1 MKQLVKQC
9 TDKSKM
15 QISHS
20 EQINSTFETLWTLL
34 IDKVH
39 HPDRTI
45 KEVTH
50 VEILETY
57 EDGILRQMQVLGM
70 IMKERIT
77 VNEQNKII
85 RFELMQNSMF
95 TGYFLNKVEDRD
107 GKLTLIY
114 EQNWAPITPQAKE
127 LETRLPQILINGVQ
141 EMKELA
147 EKQQINK
154 KHQT

>member
-1 MKQLVKQC
+1 
-9 TDKSKM
+9 M

-34 IDKVH
+34 LDKAQ

-50 VEILETY
+50 VEVLEKY
-57 EDGILRQMQVLGM
+57 DDGILRQMQALG
-70 IMKERIT
+70 ITIKERIT
-77 VNEQNKII
+77 IDKQNKIV
-85 RFELMQNSMF
+85 RFDLIENSMF
-95 TGYFLNKVEDRD
+95 TGYFLNKVEGYD

-114 EQNWAPITPQAKE
+114 EQNWVPITPQARE
-127 LETRLPQILINGVQ
+127 LETKLPQILINGVQ

-147 EKQQINK
+147 EKQ
-154 KHQT
+154 

>member
-34 IDKVH
+34 IDKVQ

-95 TGYFLNKVEDRD
+95 TGYFLNKVEGSDK
-107 GKLTLIY
+107 KLTLIY
-114 EQNWAPITPQAKE
+114 EQNWIPITPQARE
-127 LETRLPQILINGVQ
+127 LETKFPQILIKGVQ

-147 EKQQINK
+147 EKQ
-154 KHQT
+154 